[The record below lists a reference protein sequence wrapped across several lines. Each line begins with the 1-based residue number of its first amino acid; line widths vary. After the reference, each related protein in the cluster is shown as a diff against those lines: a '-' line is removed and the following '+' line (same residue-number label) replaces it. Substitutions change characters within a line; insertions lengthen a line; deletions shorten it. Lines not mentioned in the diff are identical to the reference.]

1 MDRWTQLRMQVQEI
15 ASSVPGTIG
24 VAVKDLAT
32 AGEFHYQSDQLY
44 PLASVF
50 KIPILVELYRQAGL
64 GLVNL
69 DERYTLTTGIKS
81 FGSGVLRDF
90 RPGASMT
97 LWDYALLMIIIS
109 DNTATDLVAGVVGI
123 ERIDPTL
130 RRLGLEK
137 TSVTKDCYHLLC
149 DMAGIDAALP
159 RDQALALARTKL
171 MQRPETELYPEPTC
185 NFSTPREMNRL
196 LEKILEPGGAR
207 STTGELV
214 LGPREQAG
222 VMDVL
227 MRQQLKQ
234 RLPYL
239 LPRQVPVAHKTGT
252 LPGVFNDCGVVF
264 RDREAKQ
271 PAYLISLM
279 SKGVSAAL
287 EGPLVLA
294 RISRAV
300 YDTLST

>member
-1 MDRWTQLRMQVQEI
+1 VDRWEKLRHQVEEI
-15 ASSVPGTIG
+15 TSSVPGTIG

-32 AGEFHYQSDQLY
+32 AEEFHYQADQLY

-50 KIPILVELYRQAGL
+50 KIPILVELYRQSGL

-69 DERYTLTTGIKS
+69 DERYTLTAGIKS
-81 FGSGVLRDF
+81 LGSGVLRDF
-90 RPGASMT
+90 RPGATMT

-123 ERIDPTL
+123 HHVDPTL
-130 RRLGLEK
+130 RRLGLER

-149 DMAGIDAALP
+149 DMAGIDPALP
-159 RDQALALARTKL
+159 REQGLALARTKL
-171 MQRPETELYPEPTC
+171 MERSESELYPEPTH

-196 LEKILEPGGAR
+196 LGQLVEPGGMR
-207 STTGELV
+207 STAGELL
-214 LGPREQAG
+214 LGPPEQAG
-222 VMDVL
+222 VMDIL
-227 MRQQLKQ
+227 LRQQLKQ

-239 LPRQVPVAHKTGT
+239 LPRPVPVAHKTGS
-252 LPGVFNDCGVVF
+252 LPGVFNDCGIVF

-294 RISRAV
+294 RVSRAV
-300 YDTLST
+300 YDALLT